1 MDVKKIAQ
9 KVRDRLSAVRMAE
22 NGEWDFTSS
31 VEIDG
36 LSQLLFERLTDKLK
50 KNWNMPK
57 LERGD
62 VDYNV
67 KNEFSVKW
75 SANFEGTKER
85 HISMSLSAPDQKIEI
100 SGVATAWDDQDKEVE
115 FEFDETFEIKNVE
128 TDYEDVKISSGI
140 SPKEL
145 EYYNKKWILKF

>member
-1 MDVKKIAQ
+1 MDSKKIAN
-9 KVRDRLSAVRMAE
+9 KVRERLAAVKTAE

-50 KNWNMPK
+50 KDWNMPK

-67 KNEFSVKW
+67 EKEVSIKW

-85 HISMSLSAPDQKIEI
+85 FINMSLSCPNQKISI
-100 SGVATAWDDQDKEVE
+100 SGLASAWDEKDKEVE
-115 FEFDETFEIKNVE
+115 FEFDEVFELKDVE
-128 TDYEDVKISSGI
+128 TDYKDVKISSDI
-140 SPKEL
+140 APKEL